1 MSSRPDNLVH
11 KPESE
16 FVMLLSCDREITGL
30 RLGLILGSHDLSSA
44 PGHSLTSHRVFSA
57 HSFHRLLTKAKK
69 REGRKWCDRN
79 KFCGPV
85 ASNLANTFR
94 QSLMECFMAPIAGGW
109 MVVWL
114 KINLTDCNKRNQ
126 TLLRLGKIASI
137 INWGENESF
146 GWPRRIEEKR
156 DRIFFN
162 LLHREKLL
170 NEKKLHSF
178 RLESSTQP

>member
-1 MSSRPDNLVH
+1 MSSRLDNLVH

-16 FVMLLSCDREITGL
+16 FFMLLSCDREITGL

-85 ASNLANTFR
+85 ASNLANTIR
-94 QSLMECFMAPIAGGW
+94 QSLMECFMAPIAGGL

-137 INWGENESF
+137 IYWGENESF

-156 DRIFFN
+156 DRIFF
-162 LLHREKLL
+162 
-170 NEKKLHSF
+170 
-178 RLESSTQP
+178 